1 MHFHNSEC
9 PPKNAKGRAIH
20 YIFFVFSQS
29 LIPFKKTKKDA
40 VPIPYAEIRAP
51 KIYISKIG
59 KQYSNSYNRLLTKSP
74 EICIINIRIM
84 KTRTLGLGLEVS
96 AIGMG
101 AMNLSFG
108 TGKAANIND
117 GINVIR
123 SAYEKEI
130 NFFDTAEAYGPFT
143 NEELVGEALKPF
155 RKDVIIATKF
165 GMISDEGGLNSRP
178 EHIRKVVEASLKRLQ
193 TDYIDLLYQHRV
205 DPNVPI
211 EEVAGTVKDLI
222 SEGKVKYF
230 GLSEAGAE
238 TIKKAHD
245 VQAVTA
251 VQNQYSIWT
260 REPEASVLPLCEEL
274 GIGFVPWAPIGT
286 GFLTGK
292 ITPDTK
298 FDSDTDLR
306 AVFPRFT
313 PEAIRA
319 NMPIVELLTK
329 IANQKNATPVQIALA
344 WLLAQKPFIAPIPG
358 MDKIEY
364 LDDNIKS
371 ADVELTEN
379 DLQEIENGL
388 SSIKIQGARL
398 NADLLSISEE

>member
-1 MHFHNSEC
+1 M
-9 PPKNAKGRAIH
+9 
-20 YIFFVFSQS
+20 
-29 LIPFKKTKKDA
+29 KK
-40 VPIPYAEIRAP
+40 
-51 KIYISKIG
+51 
-59 KQYSNSYNRLLTKSP
+59 RLLGTS
-74 EICIINIRIM
+74 
-84 KTRTLGLGLEVS
+84 GLEVS

-108 TGKAANIND
+108 TGKATDINE
-117 GINVIR
+117 GIKVLR
-123 SAYEKEI
+123 SAYEKGI

-155 RKDVIIATKF
+155 RKEVIIATKF

-193 TDYIDLLYQHRV
+193 TDHIDLLYQHRV

-211 EEVAGTVKDLI
+211 EDVAGTVKDLI
-222 SEGKVKYF
+222 AEGKVKYF
-230 GLSEAGAE
+230 GLSEAGAA
-238 TIKKAHD
+238 TILRA
-245 VQAVTA
+245 QLIQPVTA

-260 REPEASVLPLCEEL
+260 REPEASVLPLCEKL

-306 AVFPRFT
+306 AAFPRFT

-319 NMPIVELLTK
+319 NMPVVELLAK

-344 WLLAQKPFIAPIPG
+344 WLLAQQPFIVPIPG

-371 ADVELTEN
+371 VEVQLSAN
-379 DLQEIENGL
+379 DLQEIEDGL
-388 SSIKIQGARL
+388 ASINIQGARL
-398 NADLLSISEE
+398 NDELLSISEQ